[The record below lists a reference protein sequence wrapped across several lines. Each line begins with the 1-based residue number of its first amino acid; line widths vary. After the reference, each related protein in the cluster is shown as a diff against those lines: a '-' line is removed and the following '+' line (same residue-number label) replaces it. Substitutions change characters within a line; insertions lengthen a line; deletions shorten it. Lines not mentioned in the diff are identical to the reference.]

1 MSIAPDFSPLVSG
14 INIMSIV
21 NPILGTGCFV
31 LALILT
37 VWTVKEILKLLGYD
51 IDAERQKSERNK
63 RYHKRYER
71 ESDASNYAKWKEDRG
86 F

>member
-1 MSIAPDFSPLVSG
+1 MSIAPDFSQLITG

-51 IDAERQKSERNK
+51 IDAERRQSERNK
-63 RYHKRYER
+63 RYIKRYER
-71 ESDASNYAKWKEDRG
+71 DSDASNYAKWKEDRG
-86 F
+86 Y